1 MGGAQREGQERG
13 KGEERGKG
21 GAPDLGVR
29 VRPRVRP
36 SPCRRARPRSDTL
49 ATTTCLAAG
58 RPLFLSHSRENV
70 SFLLDFI
77 PLSANILL
85 PTAPGASLRGLG
97 VPVQTP
103 ACFIHSS
110 PFQPS
115 RPLITVLCLRLPLR
129 LLTRASQGKLA
140 DAKRART

>member
-1 MGGAQREGQERG
+1 MGGAQREVQ
-13 KGEERGKG
+13 ERGKG
-21 GAPDLGVR
+21 GAPDLAVT

-85 PTAPGASLRGLG
+85 PNAPGASLRGLG

-115 RPLITVLCLRLPLR
+115 HPLITVLCLRLPLP